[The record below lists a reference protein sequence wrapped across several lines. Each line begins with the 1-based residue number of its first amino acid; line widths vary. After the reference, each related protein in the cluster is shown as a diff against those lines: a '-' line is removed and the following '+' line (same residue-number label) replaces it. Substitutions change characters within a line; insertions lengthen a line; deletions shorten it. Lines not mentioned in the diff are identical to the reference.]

1 MKYKNFLIRLFDLIL
16 VLGLLAGYQAV
27 IYSRDKEATIAELKS
42 QVNQLQGEKE
52 DILEAAK
59 NSGKLGK
66 GGASAGQAGT
76 YKDGT
81 YTGSSQGFGGEI
93 KVKVTVSGKKIS
105 AIDITEASGEDE
117 AYLSMAKDIVKTIL
131 DKQTTEKNIG
141 ADNHRSDDTGSIFY
155 YLSSVIF
162 HCIYRNKINCRTNYT
177 ACKSAVEFL
186 CTDTCCIAGLY
197 HCIWTIF
204 LWFCLCIWN
213 LE

>member
-52 DILEAAK
+52 DILEA
-59 NSGKLGK
+59 
-66 GGASAGQAGT
+66 SAGQTGT

-105 AIDITEASGEDE
+105 AIDIIEAGGEDE
-117 AYLSMAKDIVKTIL
+117 AYLSMAEDIVKTIL
-131 DKQTTEKNIG
+131 DKQTTEVDTISGATYSSTGIKNAVGQALEG
-141 ADNHRSDDTGSIFY
+141 AA
-155 YLSSVIF
+155 
-162 HCIYRNKINCRTNYT
+162 K
-177 ACKSAVEFL
+177 
-186 CTDTCCIAGLY
+186 
-197 HCIWTIF
+197 
-204 LWFCLCIWN
+204 
-213 LE
+213 

>member
-59 NSGKLGK
+59 NSGKLGTD
-66 GGASAGQAGT
+66 GASAGQAGT

-93 KVKVTVSGKKIS
+93 KVKVTYDSNGYVSNVVV
-105 AIDITEASGEDE
+105 EDE
-117 AYLSMAKDIVKTIL
+117 DNLSKIESASKVEPVEKPEDNFIVNVQLKNNPIL
-131 DKQTTEKNIG
+131 KFNI
-141 ADNHRSDDTGSIFY
+141 TY
-155 YLSSVIF
+155 V
-162 HCIYRNKINCRTNYT
+162 
-177 ACKSAVEFL
+177 
-186 CTDTCCIAGLY
+186 
-197 HCIWTIF
+197 
-204 LWFCLCIWN
+204 
-213 LE
+213 

>member
-59 NSGKLGK
+59 NSGKLGTD
-66 GGASAGQAGT
+66 GVSAGQAGT

-93 KVKVTVSGKKIS
+93 KVKVTVSGEKIS
-105 AIDITEASGEDE
+105 AIEASGEDE

-131 DKQTTEKNIG
+131 DKQTTDVDTISGATYSSTGIKNAVGQALEG
-141 ADNHRSDDTGSIFY
+141 AA
-155 YLSSVIF
+155 
-162 HCIYRNKINCRTNYT
+162 K
-177 ACKSAVEFL
+177 
-186 CTDTCCIAGLY
+186 
-197 HCIWTIF
+197 
-204 LWFCLCIWN
+204 
-213 LE
+213 

>member
-27 IYSRDKEATIAELKS
+27 IYSRDKEATIAE
-42 QVNQLQGEKE
+42 KE

-66 GGASAGQAGT
+66 GGASAGQTGT

-105 AIDITEASGEDE
+105 AIDIIEASGEDE

-131 DKQTTEKNIG
+131 DKQTTEVDTISGATYSSTGIKNAVGQALEG
-141 ADNHRSDDTGSIFY
+141 AA
-155 YLSSVIF
+155 
-162 HCIYRNKINCRTNYT
+162 K
-177 ACKSAVEFL
+177 
-186 CTDTCCIAGLY
+186 
-197 HCIWTIF
+197 
-204 LWFCLCIWN
+204 
-213 LE
+213 